1 MGKLLR
7 NITFEIIRL
16 NRIDSLYD
24 PQSILMRYYE
34 GNVKRDW
41 ALFLFLNCLK
51 WESGLTVFVVIWPHC
66 GFWSGL
72 YTYLQ
77 CWVLW
82 SVSPTLTTVVMLHF
96 YTLHATVLAVIT
108 TMACLSCTQSDDW
121 EHPRTCT
128 SACRPRPPV
137 DWCPYRATLLLA
149 HFEWRE
155 GCFENPSSAPDL
167 VSTDKEKPR
176 THRGGICWI
185 RPALRDKCPRVLL

>member
-24 PQSILMRYYE
+24 PQSILIRYYE

-51 WESGLTVFVVIWPHC
+51 WESGVTVFVVIWPHC

-96 YTLHATVLAVIT
+96 YTLHYTVLGYHHNKGLFILHSVRWLGA
-108 TMACLSCTQSDDW
+108 
-121 EHPRTCT
+121 
-128 SACRPRPPV
+128 SANM
-137 DWCPYRATLLLA
+137 YFSL
-149 HFEWRE
+149 
-155 GCFENPSSAPDL
+155 
-167 VSTDKEKPR
+167 
-176 THRGGICWI
+176 
-185 RPALRDKCPRVLL
+185 